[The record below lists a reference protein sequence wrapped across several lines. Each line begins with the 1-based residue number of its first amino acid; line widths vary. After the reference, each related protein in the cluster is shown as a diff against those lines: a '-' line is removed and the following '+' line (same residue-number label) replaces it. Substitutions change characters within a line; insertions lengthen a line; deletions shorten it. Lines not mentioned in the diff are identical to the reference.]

1 VPRYRFVPE
10 QSKVWIEA
18 RTAFHPIAA
27 SADGLVGHID
37 VVVDQGRL
45 DLDGVPAGRLS
56 LDVTRL
62 SSGNRLE
69 DREMQRRID
78 ARRYPTID
86 GVLTAME
93 PAGDDDCCYRMSG
106 TITFRGVTRSYNDV
120 MTVQVADPRTLCLE
134 GGSRFDIRDFGMEPP
149 RIVLMKVEPE
159 VDLRVEIVARC
170 TAAEIAAVAGT
181 RGDAGTTTTVGD

>member
-18 RTAFHPIAA
+18 RTAFHPITV
-27 SADGLVGHID
+27 STDGLVGHLD
-37 VVVDQGRL
+37 VAVDQGRL
-45 DLDGVPAGRLS
+45 DLDSAPSGRLS
-56 LDVTRL
+56 LDVSRL

-93 PAGDDDCCYRMSG
+93 PAEGDDGCCFRMGG
-106 TITFRGVTRSYNDV
+106 TITFRGVTRSYKDV
-120 MTVQVADPRTLCLE
+120 MTVQVADARTLCLE
-134 GGSRFDIRDFGMEPP
+134 GGSHFDIRDFGMEPP

-159 VDLRVEIVARC
+159 VDVRVEIVARC
-170 TAAEIAAVAGT
+170 TAVEATAVEAAAAEGAE
-181 RGDAGTTTTVGD
+181 